1 MSFNENSRVKI
12 PALLHLMKLG
22 YQYIPI
28 SQQNRRGDTNIFED
42 VFLESLIRIN
52 SGVAREEIL
61 RILDEVSLELDYEDL
76 GRKFYQRLTATSGIK
91 LIDFQN
97 FNNNSFHITAELTA
111 KNGDEEFRPDITIL
125 INGMPLAFVEVK
137 KPHNK
142 EGVIA
147 ERSRINARFKNKH
160 FRRFANIT
168 QLMVFSNNM
177 EYEDGI
183 VEPVF
188 GAFYATPAYADL
200 QFNFFREDE
209 DYPVKQKLRTISE
222 LEENAVLKDNNLL
235 VIKHSPEF
243 KTNKEPYTP
252 THRILTSLFSKERLA
267 FLLRYAIAYV
277 EEEIGLQ
284 KHIMRYPQLFATM
297 AIAAKLA
304 EGKRKGIIWHTQ
316 GSGKTALAFYNVKHL
331 TDYYQKQNVIPK
343 FYFIVDRLDLLIQA
357 STEFVNRGLKVNQV
371 NSRQAF
377 IDDLQIAGAIH
388 NDSGKAEITV
398 VNIQKF
404 SEDATVIKLP
414 DYDINT
420 QRIYFLDEAHR
431 SYNPKGNYLANL
443 INSDKNAVIIA
454 LTGTP
459 LLKEVAKE
467 YDSKLLFGN
476 YIHKYYY
483 NRSIADGYT
492 LRLIREE
499 IEGRFK
505 KEMKVVIDQILED
518 TKLLKGDIKASD
530 VYAKKPFAQ
539 GLLDYITKDLQE
551 FRNYWQDKT
560 LGGLVV
566 CDSSKQAKMLFQL
579 FEEQYGKQEI
589 DASKLT
595 ESPAPYGEQEIDANK
610 LPIAAEPAVP
620 YGNPKKENLT
630 AALILHDENDK
641 TIRKDLIKAYKAGK
655 IDLLFVYNML
665 LTGFDAKRLK
675 KLYLARV
682 IQDHN
687 LLQTLTRVN
696 RPYKKY
702 QYGYVVDFAD
712 ISEAFDRTNQ
722 LYFRELQEQLGDEME
737 MYSHLFKSEAEIRA
751 EIENIKEILFHYDTE
766 NRELFSQQ
774 ISQLTDKKELML
786 LVKAL
791 RTAKELK
798 NLIALQGF
806 EELGELVDFDV
817 LNRLLIEAQ
826 NRLDNL
832 NFIENIGHDD
842 ATQNLLDTALEDII
856 FQFIKVGEEEL
867 KLADELKEQLR
878 KTREALQSNFD
889 QVDPHFVSL
898 KEELERIFK
907 KKNLTETTQAEMVE
921 NLPLLRK
928 IYDQAKELNRKN
940 ALLRAKY
947 NNDEK
952 YARVHKRLTEK
963 GMLNAKEMQLHRAL
977 MQVKNEVDNKLEGQ
991 EDYLINEA
999 LFDRYLIRLVSQKF
1013 VMDEK
1018 LDLDTNTRQ
1027 NISTLIGKEY
1037 FQLYHNRI

>member
-22 YQYIPI
+22 YHYITLD
-28 SQQNRRGDTNIFED
+28 QQQRRDDTNIFED
-42 VFLESLIRIN
+42 IFVESLARIN
-52 SGVAREEIL
+52 PGVTQEEIL
-61 RILDEVSLELDYEDL
+61 RVLDEVSLELDYEDL
-76 GRKFYQRLTATSGIK
+76 GRKFYQRLTTTSGIK
-91 LIDFQN
+91 LIDFKN
-97 FNNNSFHITAELTA
+97 FDNNSFHITAELTA

-142 EGVIA
+142 QGVID
-147 ERSRINARFKNKH
+147 ERSRINKRFRNKH
-160 FRRFANIT
+160 FRRFANVT

-188 GAFYATPAYADL
+188 GAFYATSAYADL
-200 QFNFFREDE
+200 QFNYFREDE
-209 DYPVKQKLRTISE
+209 DYPVKQKLGAISE
-222 LEENAVLKDNNLL
+222 LEENAILKDNNLL

-243 KTNKEPYTP
+243 KINKEPNTP
-252 THRILTSLFSKERLA
+252 THRILTSLFSRERLA
-267 FLLRYAIAYV
+267 FILRYAIAYV
-277 EEEIGLQ
+277 EEESSLQ
-284 KHIMRYPQLFATM
+284 KHIMRYPQIFATM
-297 AIAAKLA
+297 AITAKLD

-316 GSGKTALAFYNVKHL
+316 GSGKTALAFYNVQHL
-331 TDYYQKQNVIPK
+331 IDYYQKQNVIPK
-343 FYFIVDRLDLLIQA
+343 FYFIVDRLDLLTQS
-357 STEFVNRGLKVNQV
+357 STEFSNRGLKVKQV
-371 NSRQAF
+371 NSRQEF
-377 IDDLQIAGAIH
+377 IHDLQIAGALH
-388 NDSGKAEITV
+388 NDSGTPEITV
-398 VNIQKF
+398 INIQKF
-404 SEDATVIKLP
+404 SEDATIVKLP
-414 DYDINT
+414 AYDINT

-499 IEGRFK
+499 IEGSFK
-505 KEMKVVIDQILED
+505 MEMKDVMEQI
-518 TKLLKGDIKASD
+518 KLLKGDIKASD
-530 VYAKKPFAQ
+530 VYAERKFAQ
-539 GLLDYITKDLQE
+539 GLLDYITKDLNE
-551 FRNYWQDKT
+551 FRDYWHDDS
-560 LGGLVV
+560 LGGMVV

-579 FEEQYGKQEI
+579 FEER
-589 DASKLT
+589 
-595 ESPAPYGEQEIDANK
+595 YGEQETDAAQ
-610 LPIAAEPAVP
+610 LSIAAEPFVP
-620 YGNPKKENLT
+620 YGKHAEKPLI

-641 TIRKDLIKAYKAGK
+641 SVRKELIKAYKTGK

-665 LTGFDAKRLK
+665 LTGFDARRLK

-712 ISEAFDRTNQ
+712 ISKAFDRTNQ
-722 LYFRELQEQLGDEME
+722 LYFRELQDELGDEME

-751 EIENIKEILFHYDTE
+751 EIENIKEALFHYETE
-766 NRELFSQQ
+766 NREIFSQQ
-774 ISQLTDKKELML
+774 IAQLTNKTELMQL
-786 LVKAL
+786 IKAL

-798 NLIALQGF
+798 NLIALQGM
-806 EELGELVDFDV
+806 EELGELVDFEV

-832 NFIENIGHDD
+832 NFIENIGNEEV
-842 ATQNLLDTALEDII
+842 TQNLLNAALEDIV

-889 QVDPHFVSL
+889 QHDPHFVSL
-898 KEELERIFK
+898 KEELERIFR
-907 KKNLTETTQAEMVE
+907 KKNLTETTQADMVE

-928 IYDQAKELNRKN
+928 IYDEAKELNRKN
-940 ALLRAKY
+940 ALLKAKY
-947 NNDEK
+947 SNDEK
-952 YARVHKRLTEK
+952 YVRIHKRLTEK
-963 GMLNAKEMQLHRAL
+963 GTLNAKEMQLHRAL
-977 MQVKNEVDNKLEGQ
+977 MLVKNEVDNKLESQ
-991 EDYLINEA
+991 EDYLSNEA
-999 LFDRYLIRLVSQKF
+999 LFDRYLVKLVAQQF
-1013 VMDEK
+1013 VVNGK
-1018 LDLDTNTRQ
+1018 IDLDTDTRQ

-1037 FQLYHNRI
+1037 FQLYHNRY

>member
-22 YQYIPI
+22 YKYIPL
-28 SQQNRRGDTNIFED
+28 SQQNRREDTNIFED
-42 VFLESLIRIN
+42 IFVESLIRIN
-52 SGVAREEIL
+52 PSVTKEEIL
-61 RILDEVSLELDYEDL
+61 RILEEVSLELDYEDL
-76 GRKFYQRLTATSGIK
+76 GKKFYERLTATSGIK

-111 KNGDEEFRPDITIL
+111 KNGDEEFRPDITVL

-142 EGVIA
+142 RGVID
-147 ERSRINARFKNKH
+147 ERDRINARFKNKH

-188 GAFYATPAYADL
+188 GAFYATSAYADL
-200 QFNFFREDE
+200 QFNYFREDE
-209 DYPVKQKLRTISE
+209 DYPVKQKLGTITE

-235 VIKHSPEF
+235 VIKHNLEF
-243 KTNKEPYTP
+243 KTNKESNTP
-252 THRILTSLFSKERLA
+252 THRMLTSLFSRERLA
-267 FLLRYAIAYV
+267 FVLCYAIAYV
-277 EEEIGLQ
+277 EDESRKQ

-297 AIAAKLA
+297 AIATKLN

-316 GSGKTALAFYNVKHL
+316 GSGKTALAYYNVKHL
-331 TDYYQKQNVIPK
+331 TDYYQQQSIIPK

-357 STEFVNRGLKVNQV
+357 STEFANRGLKVKQV
-371 NSRQAF
+371 NSRLEF
-377 IDDLQIAGAIH
+377 INDLQVVGAIH
-388 NDSGKAEITV
+388 NASGKAEITV

-414 DYDINT
+414 AYDINT
-420 QRIYFLDEAHR
+420 QRVYFLDEAHR

-443 INSDKNAVIIA
+443 INSDRNAVIIA

-499 IEGRFK
+499 IEGSFK
-505 KEMKVVIDQILED
+505 MEMKDVMEQI
-518 TKLLKGDIKASD
+518 KLLKGDIKASD
-530 VYAKKPFAQ
+530 VYAERPFAN
-539 GLLDYITKDLQE
+539 GLLDYITKDLQA
-551 FRNYWQDKT
+551 FRDYWEDKT
-560 LGGLVV
+560 LGGMVV
-566 CDSSKQAKMLFQL
+566 CDSSKQAKMLFKL
-579 FEEQYGKQEI
+579 FEERYGDQET
-589 DASKLT
+589 DAEKLPMAA
-595 ESPAPYGEQEIDANK
+595 EPLAPYGK
-610 LPIAAEPAVP
+610 R
-620 YGNPKKENLT
+620 KKEQLT
-630 AALILHDENDK
+630 AALILHDENDNA
-641 TIRKDLIKAYKAGK
+641 IRKELIKAYKAGK

-696 RPYKKY
+696 RPYKNH

-712 ISEAFDRTNQ
+712 ISQAFDRTNRM
-722 LYFRELQEQLGDEME
+722 YFQELQEQLGDEME
-737 MYSHLFKSEAEIRA
+737 MYSHLFKSEEEIKAEV
-751 EIENIKEILFHYDTE
+751 ENIKETLFHYETE
-766 NRELFSQQ
+766 NQEIFSQQ
-774 ISQLTDKKELML
+774 ISQLTDKVELMQ

-798 NLIALQGF
+798 NLIALQGL
-806 EELGELVDFDV
+806 EELGELVDFRV
-817 LNRLLIEAQ
+817 MNRLLIVAQ
-826 NRLDNL
+826 ERLNNL
-832 NFIENIGHDD
+832 NFIENIGNEG
-842 ATQNLLDTALEDII
+842 ATQHLLNTALEDII
-856 FQFIKVGEEEL
+856 FQFIKVGEVEL

-878 KTREALQSNFD
+878 KTREALQRNFD
-889 QVDPHFVSL
+889 QSDPQFVSL

-907 KKNLTETTQAEMVE
+907 LKNLTETTQAEMVE

-928 IYDQAKELNRKN
+928 IYDEAKELNRKN
-940 ALLRAKY
+940 ALLKAKY

-952 YARVHKRLTEK
+952 YARIHKRLTEK
-963 GMLNAKEMQLHRAL
+963 GTLNAKEMQLHRAL
-977 MQVKNEVDNKLEGQ
+977 MRVKNEVDNKLEGQ
-991 EDYLINEA
+991 EVFLSNEA
-999 LFDRYLIRLVSQKF
+999 LFDRYLIRLVAEKF
-1013 VMDEK
+1013 VVEEEF
-1018 LDLDTNTRQ
+1018 DLDADTRQ

>member
-1 MSFNENSRVKI
+1 MAFNENSRVKI

-22 YQYIPI
+22 YQYIPL
-28 SQQNRRGDTNIFED
+28 SQRSNREDTNIFED
-42 VFLESLIRIN
+42 IFVESLLRIN
-52 SGVAREEIL
+52 PDTSKEDIL
-61 RILDEVSLELDYEDL
+61 RLLDEISLELDFEDL

-91 LIDFQN
+91 LIDFKN
-97 FNNNSFHITAELTA
+97 FNNNSFHITPELTA

-147 ERSRINARFKNKH
+147 ERSRINSRFKNKH

-188 GAFYATPAYADL
+188 GAFYATSAYSDL
-200 QFNFFREDE
+200 HFNYFREDPE
-209 DYPVKQKLRTISE
+209 YPVRQKMGIISDA
-222 LEENAVLKDNNLL
+222 EENTILKDNNLL

-243 KTNKEPYTP
+243 KVNKEPHTP

-267 FLLRYAIAYV
+267 FILRYAIAYV
-277 EEEIGLQ
+277 EEESGLQ
-284 KHIMRYPQLFATM
+284 KHIMRYPQIFATM
-297 AIAAKLA
+297 AITHKLN
-304 EGKRKGIIWHTQ
+304 EGKTKGIIWHTQ
-316 GSGKTALAFYNVKHL
+316 GSGKTALAFFNVKHL
-331 TDYYQKQNVIPK
+331 TDYYQKQNTIPK
-343 FYFIVDRLDLLIQA
+343 FYFIVDRIDLLVQA
-357 STEFVNRGLKVNQV
+357 STEFSNRGLKVNQV
-371 NSRQAF
+371 NSRQEF
-377 IDDLQIAGAIH
+377 IDDLQVVGAIH
-388 NDSGKAEITV
+388 NDSGQAEITV

-404 SEDATVIKLP
+404 SEDSTIIKLP

-443 INSDKNAVIIA
+443 INSDRNAVIIA

-459 LLKEVAKE
+459 LLREVAKE
-467 YDSKLLFGN
+467 YDSKILFGN

-483 NRSIADGYT
+483 NSSIADGYT

-499 IEGRFK
+499 IEGSFK
-505 KEMKVVIDQILED
+505 MEMKEVMERI
-518 TKLLKGDIKASD
+518 KLLKGDIKTSD
-530 VYAKKPFAQ
+530 VYAEKPFAQ
-539 GLLDYITKDLQE
+539 GLLDYITTDLTAFKDHWKDE
-551 FRNYWQDKT
+551 T
-560 LGGLVV
+560 LGGMVV

-579 FEEQYGKQEI
+579 FEEQYGKQET
-589 DASKLT
+589 DAEKLPLVA
-595 ESPAPYGEQEIDANK
+595 EPQAPYGK
-610 LPIAAEPAVP
+610 R
-620 YGNPKKENLT
+620 KKDKLT

-641 TIRKDLIKAYKAGK
+641 STRKELIKAYKGGK
-655 IDLLFVYNML
+655 IDILFVYNML

-696 RPYKKY
+696 RPYKTY

-712 ISEAFDRTNQ
+712 ISKAFDRTNQ
-722 LYFRELQEQLGDEME
+722 LYFKELQDELGDEME
-737 MYSHLFKSEAEIRA
+737 MYSNLFKSETEIRA
-751 EIENIKEILFHYDTE
+751 EIDNIKETLFHYDTE
-766 NRELFSQQ
+766 NREIFSQQ
-774 ISQLTDKKELML
+774 ISQLTNKTELL
-786 LVKAL
+786 QLVKAL

-798 NLIALQGF
+798 NLIALQGL
-806 EELGELVDFDV
+806 EGLGELVDFEI

-826 NRLDNL
+826 SRLDSL
-832 NFIENIGHDD
+832 NFVESLAN
-842 ATQNLLDTALEDII
+842 AEETQNLLSAALEDII

-867 KLADELKEQLR
+867 KLADELKDQLR
-878 KTREALQSNFD
+878 KTREALQNNFD
-889 QVDPHFVSL
+889 QNDPVFVSL
-898 KEELERIFK
+898 REELERIFK
-907 KKNLTETTQAEMVE
+907 KKNLTETTQSEMVE

-928 IYDQAKELNRKN
+928 IYNEAKELNRKN
-940 ALLRAKY
+940 ALLKAKY

-952 YARVHKRLTEK
+952 YVRIHKRLTEK
-963 GMLNAKEMQLHRAL
+963 GQLNAKEMQLHKAL
-977 MQVKNEVDNKLEGQ
+977 MMVKNEVDNRLEGQ
-991 EDYLINEA
+991 EDYLNNEA
-999 LFDRYLIRLVSQKF
+999 LFDRYLVKLVAQKF
-1013 VMDEK
+1013 VIDEK
-1018 LDLDTNTRQ
+1018 LDLDAETRQ

-1037 FQLYHNRI
+1037 FQLYNNRI